1 MSSNEVWLRSNYTR
15 EQKTYEERINMN
27 KCIKRTSG
35 GVMRI
40 SDYWL
45 LEVVQQS
52 KWILQET
59 DSNHTQNIRAKKI
72 LERVR
77 RFLTQVGRG
86 KDFREKLIEE
96 KNRGTLPL

>member
-1 MSSNEVWLRSNYTR
+1 
-15 EQKTYEERINMN
+15 MN
-27 KCIKRTSG
+27 KCVKKVKG

-45 LEVVQQS
+45 LEVVQQCQ
-52 KWILQET
+52 WILKET
-59 DSNHTQNIRAKKI
+59 DSSHTQNIRSKKI

-77 RFLTQVGRG
+77 RFLTLVGRG

>member
-1 MSSNEVWLRSNYTR
+1 
-15 EQKTYEERINMN
+15 MN

-45 LEVVQQS
+45 LEVVQQCQ
-52 KWILQET
+52 WILKET
-59 DSNHTQNIRAKKI
+59 DSNHTHNIRAKKI

-77 RFLTQVGRG
+77 KYLNQVGRG
-86 KDFREKLIEE
+86 TDFRNRLEE
-96 KNRGTLPL
+96 ENNRGVLPV

>member
-1 MSSNEVWLRSNYTR
+1 
-15 EQKTYEERINMN
+15 MN
-27 KCIKRTSG
+27 RCIIKKQGG
-35 GVMRI
+35 GVMRM

-52 KWILQET
+52 KWILKET

-77 RFLTQVGRG
+77 RFLTLVGRG

>member
-1 MSSNEVWLRSNYTR
+1 
-15 EQKTYEERINMN
+15 MN
-27 KCIKRTSG
+27 KCIKRMSG

-45 LEVVQQS
+45 LEVVQQCQ
-52 KWILQET
+52 WILKET
-59 DSNHTQNIRAKKI
+59 DSSHTQNIRSKKI

>member
-1 MSSNEVWLRSNYTR
+1 
-15 EQKTYEERINMN
+15 MN
-27 KCIKRTSG
+27 RCIKRKSG

-45 LEVVQQS
+45 LEIVQQCQ
-52 KWILQET
+52 WILKET
-59 DSNHTQNIRAKKI
+59 DSSHTQNIRSKKI

-77 RFLTQVGRG
+77 RFLTLVGRG

>member
-45 LEVVQQS
+45 LEVVQQCQ
-52 KWILQET
+52 WILKET

>member
-1 MSSNEVWLRSNYTR
+1 
-15 EQKTYEERINMN
+15 MN
-27 KCIKRTSG
+27 KCVKKVKG

-45 LEVVQQS
+45 LEIVQQCQ
-52 KWILQET
+52 WILKET
-59 DSNHTQNIRAKKI
+59 DSSHTQNIRSKKI

>member
-1 MSSNEVWLRSNYTR
+1 
-15 EQKTYEERINMN
+15 MN

-45 LEVVQQS
+45 LEVVQQCQ
-52 KWILQET
+52 WIIQKT
-59 DSNHTQNIRAKKI
+59 DSNHTQNIRSKKI

-77 RFLTQVGRG
+77 KYLNQVGRG
-86 KDFREKLIEE
+86 DDFRNRLQEE
-96 KNRGTLPL
+96 HNRGVLPI